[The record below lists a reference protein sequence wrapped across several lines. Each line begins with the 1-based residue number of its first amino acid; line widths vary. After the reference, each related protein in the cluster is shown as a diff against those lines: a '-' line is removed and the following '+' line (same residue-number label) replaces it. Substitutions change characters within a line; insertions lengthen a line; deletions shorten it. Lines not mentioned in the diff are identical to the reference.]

1 MIVETITIL
10 GSLSFELQSIPL
22 EISVSPGNYT
32 YLIIENQKYQNFE
45 TTLDYNYITTEK
57 YIQENL
63 LKYQDILP

>member
-1 MIVETITIL
+1 MIVEAVTIL

-22 EISVSPGNYT
+22 EISIQPSNYR
-32 YLIIENQKYQNFE
+32 YLVVDDQKYQNFE